1 MNKKTP
7 QEKLSPIGQV
17 SIALFVIMPLILLVI
32 LILANIITILEFVIP
47 ALFGVIIIS
56 SAIRYSR
63 E

>member
-47 ALFGVIIIS
+47 DLFGVIIIS